1 MRGPRKRGSEGCLE
15 AGTRPGCGTEARQV
29 LLRFRPAT
37 LGQAA
42 RLAGIN
48 PADIAVL
55 LVYLERH
62 SRRSAP
68 EALAPV

>member
-1 MRGPRKRGSEGCLE
+1 LGLR
-15 AGTRPGCGTEARQV
+15 TEARQV
-29 LLRFRPAT
+29 LRRFRPAT

-55 LVYLERH
+55 LVYLERWN
-62 SRRSAP
+62 SRGTSEMLVP
-68 EALAPV
+68 S